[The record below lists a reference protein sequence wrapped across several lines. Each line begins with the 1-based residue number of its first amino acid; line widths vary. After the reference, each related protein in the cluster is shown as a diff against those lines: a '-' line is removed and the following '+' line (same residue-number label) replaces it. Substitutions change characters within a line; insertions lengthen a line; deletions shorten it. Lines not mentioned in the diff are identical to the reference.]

1 MCFKAKNG
9 KQKILLL
16 TKIALKAKKYSNFS
30 YILNEVENEDQRNY
44 FYFILEE
51 EINVLDKEEAN
62 NIRDFMSK
70 INDLYGVF
78 SKILYEDD
86 KDKAI
91 ELVKIINFDFEPI
104 FYAKLFKY
112 IEQEPKSYIDILKK
126 LILIS

>member
-1 MCFKAKNG
+1 
-9 KQKILLL
+9 
-16 TKIALKAKKYSNFS
+16 
-30 YILNEVENEDQRNY
+30 
-44 FYFILEE
+44 
-51 EINVLDKEEAN
+51 
-62 NIRDFMSK
+62 MSK

-126 LILIS
+126 IDTNKLKNILNYIINKYNLEEFFKRYFIKY